1 MNRRVLLRDGL
12 AGLLPWLAFMR
23 DPLAGTVPAAAMA
36 LLVWLALR
44 APAWREL
51 KRFEGAILLFFL
63 GAWWFPEQ
71 PLSRRPEV
79 MIPVL
84 LAMASFA
91 SVIAGRPCTLDYAK
105 SMVGPEWWTNRH
117 FLQVKARLT
126 LVWGVCFLL
135 SAGLAWLG
143 DGLHGLPKLAAR
155 LVQPALYISALCFTR
170 GYPRWYRLHRYLPL
184 VRAGVEPYLKA
195 PR

>member
-1 MNRRVLLRDGL
+1 MNRRALLRDGH
-12 AGLLPWLAFMR
+12 AWLLPWLAFTQ
-23 DPLAGTVPAAAMA
+23 DPLAGTVPAAAVA

-51 KRFEGAILLFFL
+51 KRFELAILLFFL
-63 GAWWFPEQ
+63 GAWWLPEQ
-71 PLSRRPEV
+71 PLSRQPEV

-84 LAMASFA
+84 LAIESFV

-105 SMVGPEWWTNRH
+105 SMVGPEWWANRH
-117 FLQVKARLT
+117 FLRVNARLT
-126 LVWGVCFLL
+126 LVWGLCFLL
-135 SAGLAWLG
+135 SAGLAWVS
-143 DGLHGLPKLAAR
+143 DGLHGPAKLAAR
-155 LVQPALYISALCFTR
+155 LAQPALYISALCFTR

-184 VRAGVEPYLKA
+184 VRAGVEPYMKA

>member
-1 MNRRVLLRDGL
+1 MNRRALLRDGL
-12 AGLLPWLAFMR
+12 AWLLPWLAFTR
-23 DPLAGTVPAAAMA
+23 DPLAGAVPAAAVA

-44 APAWREL
+44 APVWREL

-63 GAWWFPEQ
+63 GAWWFPGE
-71 PLSRRPEV
+71 PLTRRPEV
-79 MIPVL
+79 MIPAL

-105 SMVGPEWWTNRH
+105 SLVGPEWWVNRH
-117 FLQVKARLT
+117 FLRVNARLT
-126 LVWGVCFLL
+126 LIWGLCFLL

-143 DGLHGLPKLAAR
+143 DGLDGPPKLAAR
-155 LVQPALYISALCFTR
+155 LAQPVLCISALCFTR
-170 GYPRWYRLHRYLPL
+170 AYPRWYRLHRYLPL
-184 VRAGVEPYLKA
+184 VRAGAEPYLKA